1 MSHFLVTQATLT
13 SGTIGRLRRPCNLSP
28 LNLDVIKTLLS
39 EYVTQHH
46 QVVELI
52 LIGGLAL
59 QAYGV
64 HDRVTV
70 DVHGELVGAL
80 EPLLEFL
87 RSRQVPADLG
97 ENISGW
103 SVVAMP
109 PGYRDRTSVW
119 HEDGGLRI
127 RLLHPVDFVIA
138 KLRRGTEQDLDDAQE
153 VVLRFHLSPV
163 DIQVASDSAMQAS
176 PKDTALFTFRKTVD
190 LFCQRLSKT

>member
-1 MSHFLVTQATLT
+1 M
-13 SGTIGRLRRPCNLSP
+13 
-28 LNLDVIKTLLS
+28 
-39 EYVTQHH
+39 
-46 QVVELI
+46 
-52 LIGGLAL
+52 AL
-59 QAYGV
+59 EAYGV

-103 SVVAMP
+103 SVVAMS

-119 HEDGGLRI
+119 HEDGGLRL
-127 RLLHPVDFVIA
+127 RVLHPVDFVIV

-153 VVLRFHLSPV
+153 VVVRFQVSV
-163 DIQVASDSAMQAS
+163 ADIQASADSAIVAS

-190 LFCQRLSKT
+190 LFCQRLSRI